1 MKSSREDDTEQEQQ
15 SQEKVLREISIFKE
29 LTKLSSQGTQKNR
42 KIRQTKD
49 KVSRKKDQD
58 YKIPQKV
65 QNKNRKSFL
74 NGVKWTVSQRS
85 VVTGN

>member
-85 VVTGN
+85 VITGN

>member
-1 MKSSREDDTEQEQQ
+1 ME
-15 SQEKVLREISIFKE
+15 
-29 LTKLSSQGTQKNR
+29 
-42 KIRQTKD
+42 

-85 VVTGN
+85 VITGN